1 MLMPKNKLDMGDVI
15 ATLFVILGVVTI
27 VLGIALASVWTELS
41 KFLETAGALSQFANF
56 DGTITALTC
65 FAFGVL
71 YLVTGYL
78 VAERYKE
85 GQYLATFLGILM
97 LFAFPVGTVIG
108 LVTIYTMIIDNVK
121 NEFVNEIEI

>member
-1 MLMPKNKLDMGDVI
+1 MPENKLDMGDVT
-15 ATLFVILGVVTI
+15 ATLFIILGVVTI

-85 GQYLATFLGILM
+85 GQYLATFLGILL
-97 LFAFPVGTVIG
+97 LFAFPIGTVMGII
-108 LVTIYTMIIDNVK
+108 VIYSMVIDSVK
-121 NEFVNEIEI
+121 NEFVNEINI

>member
-1 MLMPKNKLDMGDVI
+1 MPKDKLDMGDVV
-15 ATLFVILGVVTI
+15 ATLFIILGVVTI
-27 VLGIALASVWTELS
+27 VLGIALANVWTELS

-71 YLVTGYL
+71 YSVTGYL

-85 GQYLATFLGILM
+85 GQYLATFLGILL
-97 LFAFPVGTVIG
+97 LFAFPVGTVLGII
-108 LVTIYTMIIDNVK
+108 VIYSMVIDKVK
-121 NEFVNEIEI
+121 NEFVNEIKI

>member
-1 MLMPKNKLDMGDVI
+1 MPENKLDMADVV
-15 ATLFVILGVVTI
+15 ATLFIILGVVTI
-27 VLGIALASVWTELS
+27 VLGIALANVWTELS
-41 KFLETAGALSQFANF
+41 KFFETSGALSQFANF

-97 LFAFPVGTVIG
+97 LFAFPIGTVLGII
-108 LVTIYTMIIDNVK
+108 VIYSMVIDKVK
-121 NEFVNEIEI
+121 NEFVNEIKI

>member
-1 MLMPKNKLDMGDVI
+1 MPENKLDMGDVT
-15 ATLFVILGVVTI
+15 ATLFIILGVVTI

-85 GQYLATFLGILM
+85 GQYLATFLGILL
-97 LFAFPVGTVIG
+97 LFAFPIGTVIG
-108 LVTIYTMIIDNVK
+108 IIVIYSMLIDSVK
-121 NEFVNEIEI
+121 NEFVNEINI